1 MFSRVCDVLGIE
13 YPIIQGG
20 MAWVSTASLAAAVSE
35 NGGLGVIASGGREA
49 EWLRKEIR
57 RAREMTTK
65 PIGVNIMLLSSNVD
79 EVVKVALEEKIDVAI
94 FGAGNPAKYVPAF
107 KEIGAKVISV
117 VASEVFAKR
126 MESMGVDIVVAE
138 GTEAGGHIGSVSTMV
153 LVPAV
158 VEAVS
163 IPVVAAGGIATGKQI
178 AASLM
183 MGAEGVQIGTRFIAT
198 DECEVHQNYKE
209 KILKASTRDAVIT
222 GRITGHPVRVL
233 RNPLARE
240 LIKIDERCG
249 TQEDIDKIAAGS
261 LRAAAIE
268 GDLKRGSFMAGQSA
282 AFVKEIVPVKKLMKE
297 LWDETVE
304 TIRKFENVDMEVKE

>member
-1 MFSRVCDVLGIE
+1 MLSRVCDVLNIE

-20 MAWVSTASLAAAVSE
+20 MAWVSTAKLAAAVSE

-49 EWLRKEIR
+49 EWLRDEIR
-57 RAREMTTK
+57 KARRMTSK

-79 EVVKVALEEKIDVAI
+79 EVVKVALEEKIDVAV

-107 KEIGAKVISV
+107 KEIKSRVISV
-117 VASEVFAKR
+117 VASEVFARR
-126 MESMGVDIVVAE
+126 MESIGVDIVVAE

-158 VEAVS
+158 VESVS

-178 AASLM
+178 AASFML
-183 MGAEGVQIGTRFIAT
+183 GAEGVQIGTRFIAT

-209 KILKASTRDAVIT
+209 KLLKASTRDAVVT

-249 TQEDIDKIAAGS
+249 TQEDIDKIASGS
-261 LRAAAIE
+261 LRAAAID
-268 GDLKRGSFMAGQSA
+268 GDLKNGSFMAGQSA
-282 AFVKEIVPVKKLMKE
+282 AFIKEIIPVRDLIKE
-297 LWDETVE
+297 LWNE
-304 TIRKFENVDMEVKE
+304 TIETIKKFKSVDMEVK

>member
-1 MFSRVCDVLGIE
+1 MTSRVCEVLNIK

-20 MAWVSTASLAAAVSE
+20 MAWVSTAKLAAAVSE
-35 NGGLGVIASGGREA
+35 SGGLGVIASGGRDA
-49 EWLRKEIR
+49 DWLRSEIKK
-57 RAREMTTK
+57 ARKITNK

-79 EVVKVALEEKIDVAI
+79 DVVKVSLEEKVDVVI
-94 FGAGNPAKYVPAF
+94 FGAGNPAKYVDVF
-107 KEIGAKVISV
+107 KENGTKVISV
-117 VASEVFAKR
+117 VASEIFAKR
-126 MESMGVDIVVAE
+126 MESLGVDMIVAE

-178 AASLM
+178 AASFIL
-183 MGAEGVQIGTRFIAT
+183 GAEGVQIGTRFIAT
-198 DECEVHQNYKE
+198 EECEVHPNYKE
-209 KILKASTRDAVIT
+209 KVLKASTRDAVVT
-222 GRITGHPVRVL
+222 GRVTGHPVRVL

-249 TQEDIDKIAAGS
+249 TQEDIDKIATGS
-261 LRAAAIE
+261 LKAAAVD

-282 AFVKEIVPVKKLMKE
+282 AFAKKISPVNELLKE
-297 LWDETVE
+297 LWSE
-304 TIRKFENVDMEVKE
+304 TIESLKKFESVDLEVER